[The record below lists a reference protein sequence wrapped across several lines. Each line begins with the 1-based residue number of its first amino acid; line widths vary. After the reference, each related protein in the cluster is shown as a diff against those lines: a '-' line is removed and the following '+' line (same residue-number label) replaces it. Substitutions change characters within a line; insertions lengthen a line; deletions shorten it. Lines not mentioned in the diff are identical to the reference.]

1 MMFSLKDLSLFL
13 LGLFC
18 AATLTAQNI
27 PVSGVVMDSD
37 GAAVAGATIVVKG
50 SNTNWVV
57 TDTDGRFSLNAP
69 SGAVLI
75 VSCYGYE
82 TQEVPV
88 SGESTLSVVLGDE
101 RFVLDEAVAI
111 GYGTVRKSDLTG
123 AVSAIDGTKLAAKK
137 NFIMSQAL
145 QGSVAGVTV
154 TRSGSLPG
162 GTGTVRVRGITTI
175 NTSDPLVII
184 DGIPGDLNSV
194 NPNDVESMSV
204 LKDAAS
210 ASIYGNRAAAGVII
224 ITTKRA
230 RSERTK
236 VDYSFEYGLEK
247 PTTFPEF
254 GDATRYMR
262 AYNEMVWNASGNVA
276 GNEYNT
282 YSEELIKNYSS
293 LHETNPDQYPDTDW
307 KNVLF
312 NKTAPRMSHLL
323 SVTGGGKSVK
333 TKANVGYDTADALYD
348 GRTYKRYTVRIN
360 NDIRVNDLISAAVDV
375 WGAHVNNH
383 TNSFNPTL
391 GNLVGTSPLNGY
403 EWSDGR
409 MAKPEQSQSN
419 FYANMKSGGYND
431 AYSLRAGGKVQLNL
445 MPFDGMTISGVLS
458 PEFLD
463 NKNKSYVQKYPV
475 YLWDSD
481 IIAQYLQPYTSVS
494 ESRTETKSVTYQV
507 LANYLKDFGDHH
519 INLMAGYE
527 AADTRCESLGASRSH
542 YEYDG
547 FPYLDV
553 GPKTYMDNSG
563 TAYEYSSQSYF
574 GRVIYN
580 YKQKYLLQFNGRYD
594 GSSRFSKGNKWGFF
608 PSASVGYV
616 LSEENYFKNIG
627 ANWLNYFKIR
637 GSYGTLGNDRIGNYP
652 YQSLV
657 AFGNTLMYDG
667 GSKVAE
673 QNSYISSYAIND
685 ISWETTR
692 SWDIGFD
699 ARLFDNHLSITA
711 DVYDK
716 ITSGMLLQLAIPDFM
731 GFSDPYQN
739 AGKMR
744 TKGWELEIGWNQTL
758 GDFSYSAAF
767 NIFDSKSVMGDMKG
781 TEFLGSQVKMEGSE
795 FNEWY
800 GFVSE
805 GLYQTQ
811 EEVENSAVYASTAR
825 AGDIKYKDISGPDG
839 VPDGK
844 ISSEYDRVLL
854 GGSLPRY
861 QYGLNLQAWWKN
873 LDFTLILQGVGK
885 WNCYKSA
892 MMVQP
897 FQSDC
902 MQFKTVIDGKY
913 WSNYNTASE
922 NLKAEYPRLDNRGL
936 VTGTAVNYLT
946 SDFWLFNGAY
956 LRIKNVSL
964 GYSLPEKWLNKVKIS
979 SMRIYASASDLFS
992 FDRFPAGWD
1001 PEGSSNFI
1009 NTAYVFGF
1017 NIGF

>member
-1 MMFSLKDLSLFL
+1 MISKNSFVAFL

-18 AATLTAQNI
+18 VATLSAQNI
-27 PVSGVVMDSD
+27 PISGVVHDSE

-57 TDTDGRFSLNAP
+57 TDTDGRFSFNVP
-69 SGAVLI
+69 SDAVLI
-75 VSCYGYE
+75 ISCYGYE
-82 TQEVPV
+82 TQEIPV
-88 SGESTLSVVLGDE
+88 SGKTIISVVLGDE
-101 RFVLDEAVAI
+101 QFVLDEAVAI

-123 AVSAIDGTKLAAKK
+123 AVSAIDGSKLAAKK

-154 TRSGSLPG
+154 SRSGSLPG

-230 RSERTK
+230 RSLKTR

-247 PTTFPEF
+247 PTTYPEF
-254 GDATRYMR
+254 ADATRYMK
-262 AYNEMVWNASGNVA
+262 AYNEMVWNANGNLA

-282 YSEELIKNYSS
+282 YSQDQIQNYSS
-293 LHETNPDQYPDTDW
+293 LHATNPDQYPDTDW

-323 SVTGGGKSVK
+323 SVTGGGKTVK
-333 TKANVGYDTADALYD
+333 TKANIGYDTADALYD
-348 GRTYKRYTVRIN
+348 GRTYKRYTARIN
-360 NDIRVNDLISAAVDV
+360 NDISVSDLISAEVDV
-375 WGAHVNNH
+375 WGAYVNNH
-383 TNSFNPTL
+383 NNATNPTL
-391 GNLVGTSPLNGY
+391 GQLVSTSPLNGY

-409 MAKPEQSQSN
+409 MAKPEQSQTN
-419 FYANMKSGGYND
+419 YYATMKMGGYND
-431 AYSLRAGGKVQLNL
+431 AYSIRAGGKVQLNL
-445 MPFDGMTISGVLS
+445 MPFDGMTISGVIS

-463 NKNKSYVQKYPV
+463 YKNKSYSQKFPV
-475 YLWDSD
+475 YTWNSD
-481 IIAQYLQPYTSVS
+481 VPSLYLTKYTSVT
-494 ESRTETKSVTYQV
+494 EARQETKTFTYQV
-507 LANYLKDFGDHH
+507 LANYVKDFGDHH
-519 INLMAGYE
+519 LNLMAGYE
-527 AADTRCESLGASRSH
+527 AADTQSESLGASRSH

-547 FPYLDV
+547 FPYLDA
-553 GPKTYMDNSG
+553 GPKSYIDNSG
-563 TAYEYSSQSYF
+563 NAYEYSSQSYF
-574 GRVIYN
+574 GRILYN
-580 YKQKYLLQFNGRYD
+580 YKQKYLLQLNGRYD
-594 GSSRFSKGNKWGFF
+594 GSSRFSDGNKWGFF

-616 LSEENYFKNIG
+616 ISEENYFKNIG
-627 ANWLNYFKIR
+627 ADWLNYFKIR

-673 QNSYISSYAIND
+673 QNAYISSYSIKD

-692 SWDIGFD
+692 SWDVGID

-781 TEFLGSQVKMEGSE
+781 TQFLGSQVKMEGSE

-805 GLYQTQ
+805 GIYQTA
-811 EEVENSAVYASTAR
+811 EEVKNSAVYSSKTR
-825 AGDIKYKDISGPDG
+825 IGDIKYKDISGPDG

-844 ISSEYDRVLL
+844 ISAEYDRVLL

-873 LDFTLILQGVGK
+873 LDFTLILHGVGK
-885 WNCYKSA
+885 WNSYKSTN
-892 MMVQP
+892 MVRP
-897 FQSDC
+897 FNQDC
-902 MQFKTVIDGKY
+902 FQFQKVIDGKY
-913 WSNYNTASE
+913 WSNYNSDAE

-936 VTGTAVNYLT
+936 VSGTSVNYLT
-946 SDFWLFNGAY
+946 SDFWLFNGAF
-956 LRIKNVSL
+956 LRVKNVTV
-964 GYSLPEKWLNKVKIS
+964 GYSLPEKWLNKVRIS
-979 SMRIYASASDLFS
+979 SMRIYASGSDLFS
-992 FDRFPAGWD
+992 FDRFPKGWD
-1001 PEGSSNFI
+1001 PEGSSDFI
-1009 NTAYVFGF
+1009 NMSYVFGL